1 VLNFPQTSNGM
12 NRYQNNITPGAFNL
26 GMGAQQTQRPDMT
39 APNLRPN
46 IGNPHHSS
54 NLFGKSP
61 SPSPASLTKLMGGNH
76 FGSDFPFNQS
86 ANIPSFR
93 LKTQTRS
100 NSVTPP
106 HHQRTSKRNDF
117 NSFNM
122 NGRGFDSS
130 FESQKSYMS
139 GNGNEFDPKM
149 NQFMNRTNQ
158 NTNQQGS
165 FDPVNAYF
173 KQQGNSFGPFGA
185 GGAGAG
191 GGAFMN
197 HGASGRNSR
206 NGNNSN
212 PNRGNNGNNVIG
224 KFGGMDKNFGSGPVG
239 SKLDQKG
246 IIQDGR
252 NLKGQKKNMNKDFL
266 PSQKERNEGKQ
277 ALISQ
282 VSELTNKFSSVGLE
296 KGSSEPSPTATP
308 GGQQQQVA
316 PPNGGGQS
324 ASSPTDQQQG
334 HAADNIVLSVDDR
347 KRLTLADT
355 APKGGGIRRIITQ
368 ERS

>member
-1 VLNFPQTSNGM
+1 
-12 NRYQNNITPGAFNL
+12 
-26 GMGAQQTQRPDMT
+26 
-39 APNLRPN
+39 
-46 IGNPHHSS
+46 
-54 NLFGKSP
+54 
-61 SPSPASLTKLMGGNH
+61 
-76 FGSDFPFNQS
+76 
-86 ANIPSFR
+86 
-93 LKTQTRS
+93 
-100 NSVTPP
+100 
-106 HHQRTSKRNDF
+106 
-117 NSFNM
+117 M

-191 GGAFMN
+191 GGPFMN

-252 NLKGQKKNMNKDFL
+252 NIKGQKKNMNKDFL
-266 PSQKERNEGKQ
+266 PSQVRPVAFRNP
-277 ALISQ
+277 
-282 VSELTNKFSSVGLE
+282 LTGW
-296 KGSSEPSPTATP
+296 
-308 GGQQQQVA
+308 
-316 PPNGGGQS
+316 S
-324 ASSPTDQQQG
+324 A
-334 HAADNIVLSVDDR
+334 DR
-347 KRLTLADT
+347 DF
-355 APKGGGIRRIITQ
+355 
-368 ERS
+368 

>member
-1 VLNFPQTSNGM
+1 
-12 NRYQNNITPGAFNL
+12 
-26 GMGAQQTQRPDMT
+26 
-39 APNLRPN
+39 
-46 IGNPHHSS
+46 
-54 NLFGKSP
+54 
-61 SPSPASLTKLMGGNH
+61 MGGNH

-191 GGAFMN
+191 GGPFMN

-252 NLKGQKKNMNKDFL
+252 NIKGQKKNMNKDFL
-266 PSQKERNEGKQ
+266 PSQVRGSLFDCIIVSVKITPFFRKKETK
-277 ALISQ
+277 A
-282 VSELTNKFSSVGLE
+282 NKL
-296 KGSSEPSPTATP
+296 
-308 GGQQQQVA
+308 
-316 PPNGGGQS
+316 
-324 ASSPTDQQQG
+324 
-334 HAADNIVLSVDDR
+334 
-347 KRLTLADT
+347 
-355 APKGGGIRRIITQ
+355 
-368 ERS
+368 

>member
-1 VLNFPQTSNGM
+1 
-12 NRYQNNITPGAFNL
+12 
-26 GMGAQQTQRPDMT
+26 
-39 APNLRPN
+39 
-46 IGNPHHSS
+46 
-54 NLFGKSP
+54 
-61 SPSPASLTKLMGGNH
+61 
-76 FGSDFPFNQS
+76 
-86 ANIPSFR
+86 
-93 LKTQTRS
+93 
-100 NSVTPP
+100 
-106 HHQRTSKRNDF
+106 
-117 NSFNM
+117 M

-191 GGAFMN
+191 GGPFMN

-252 NLKGQKKNMNKDFL
+252 NIKGQKKNMNKDFL

-296 KGSSEPSPTATP
+296 KGSSEPSPTTTP